1 MDQNIKAKHHM
12 VSNVRLWWNGL
23 SLYARLGILFGIV
36 MPVVSGLLFP
46 TYIHHMPL
54 KWQERARLLELH
66 FVASEVIIIVWA
78 FAKGMDRNQIWAL
91 LPTDIRIAVTL
102 FLGVMFFSS
111 GILATAPSDA
121 LFQSLIQVVHLYFFA
136 AVYHLYSKQEREDG
150 KTLILWLVAGLPV
163 LILYTMWRFNFPPPP
178 SELPPGGVEWDSALP
193 GFISLRHLG
202 TWIGAIAAGVSV
214 HVLYRE
220 RFDRPRLMH
229 FVLVFVLAYMFWTG
243 TRAAVLGVLAALAIC
258 AISFR
263 QLPGLGNMVGSA
275 CLAIA
280 GFVLAL
286 VFQFDHPSFRFFNSE
301 ELADP
306 NAFSS
311 GRLELW
317 AATIDRWLESPWVG
331 WGTGSTFTDVFIN
344 WSHTQ
349 PHNAI
354 LQALISWGLL
364 GGLAA
369 IWLVVRAIAAAT
381 GVARADSEERK
392 TWPLLAI
399 AYCLLVQ
406 SMFEGPYYYPRL
418 IILSLIVLA
427 TLVAQDARGR
437 EVAVPAASR

>member
-1 MDQNIKAKHHM
+1 MHQNIQLKRP
-12 VSNVRLWWNGL
+12 SYTNVLHWWSSL
-23 SLYARLGILFGIV
+23 SFQARLGLLFGVV
-36 MPVVSGLLFP
+36 MPVVSGVLFP

-54 KWQERARLLELH
+54 KWQERARLLEWH
-66 FVASEVIIIVWA
+66 FVVSEIVVIAWA
-78 FAKGMDRNQIWAL
+78 FTKGFDRRRIWAL

-136 AVYHLYSKQEREDG
+136 AVYHLCSKQEREDS
-150 KTLILWLVAGLPV
+150 KTLLLWLVAGLPV

-263 QLPGLGNMVGSA
+263 QLPGLRNMVGSA

-286 VFQFDHPSFRFFNSE
+286 VFQFDHPSFRFSNSN

-317 AATIDRWLESPWVG
+317 AATIDRWLESPWLG

-364 GGLAA
+364 GGIAA
-369 IWLVVRAIAAAT
+369 IWLVIRAIAAAT
-381 GVARADSEERK
+381 GAARADSEKRT

-406 SMFEGPYYYPRL
+406 SMFEGSYYYPRL

-427 TLVAQDARGR
+427 TLVAQDARVR
-437 EVAVPAASR
+437 EVAVPTASR